1 MPLNETAEPGLT
13 DGLGLPPGDSDADH
27 RSVAKEG
34 GWAGVFSLAG
44 AAIRYGNN
52 IILTRLLGA
61 KLYGLYALA
70 NTVVTV
76 ATVPSAL
83 GLPTSL
89 VHFLAT
95 SSERGEWGRLRWMV
109 RASFRAVFLSSLLA
123 AGLVLALA
131 PWLSRSVFEKDG
143 LLLPLSGL
151 ALALPFL
158 ALYMV
163 CAGGLQGLRFIR
175 GKVFIE
181 RIAHPLVFTVLLVA
195 GGFFFRSLEFILV
208 CFFIAAAA
216 VLTLGLF
223 WLHRR
228 MSGLP
233 QGPMPRPVW
242 REMLGFSTPIMFMNL
257 LNFFI
262 LWSDILVMGMFRP
275 AAEVGFYAIASRLA
289 TGVSMPTDS
298 LGASLAPSF
307 SSLTGRG
314 DGEGLR
320 RLFHTSTRWI
330 FLLSSFAGMGLVL
343 LGHPILGLFGSE
355 FQKGYAALCV
365 LALGQVV
372 TALFGANGTL
382 ITMTGHPRVNL
393 VNSVILGLGNLG
405 LNLLLVPRYGALGAA
420 SAAAISWATVNTTR
434 AVEIWFILKIG
445 PWDRTI
451 LKPVLCLSSGGA
463 VGGLLLWAVGG
474 TSSGPVGPVLA
485 GLAGLVVFALAW
497 WALRPE
503 PEDLDMIRRAVAR
516 VHRVPPAG
524 A

>member
-1 MPLNETAEPGLT
+1 MSEHEEPT
-13 DGLGLPPGDSDADH
+13 VTTRPDPPQPDTGADH

-34 GWAGVFSLAG
+34 GWAGVLSLVG

-76 ATVPSAL
+76 VTVPSAL
-83 GLPTSL
+83 GLPMSL
-89 VHFLAT
+89 VHFLA
-95 SSERGEWGRLRWMV
+95 SSTERGEWGRLRWMV
-109 RASFRAVFLSSLLA
+109 KASFRAVLFSSLLGA
-123 AGLVLALA
+123 VLVLALA
-131 PWLSRSVFEKDG
+131 PWASRVIFQKDG

-151 ALALPFL
+151 ALALPLL
-158 ALYMV
+158 ALYLV

-181 RIAHPLVFTVLLVA
+181 RIAHPLVFTVLLLV
-195 GGFFFRSLEFILV
+195 GGYFFRSIEYVLA

-216 VLTLGLF
+216 VLALGFF
-223 WLHRR
+223 WLRRR

-233 QGPMPRPVW
+233 QSPFPGTAW
-242 REMLGFSTPIMFMNL
+242 RELLGFSTPLMFMNF

-275 AAEVGFYAIASRLA
+275 AAEVGIYAIASRLA
-289 TGVSMPTDS
+289 TGVNMPTDS

-307 SSLTGRG
+307 SSLTGRQ
-314 DGEGLR
+314 DVEGLR

-330 FLLSSFAGMGLVL
+330 FLLSSFAGLGLA
-343 LGHPILGLFGSE
+343 LGGHAILGIFGPE
-355 FQKGYAALCV
+355 FQKGYAALCL
-365 LALGQVV
+365 LAGGQVV

-405 LNLLLVPRYGALGAA
+405 LNLLLVPRYGPLGAA
-420 SAAAISWATVNTTR
+420 SAAALSWAVVNTTR

-445 PWDRTI
+445 PWDRTMV
-451 LKPVLCLSSGGA
+451 KPLLSLLAGGVAGGA
-463 VGGLLLWAVGG
+463 ALWAAG
-474 TSSGPVGPVLA
+474 SIAAALA
-485 GLAGLVVFALAW
+485 GLCAFALCW

-503 PEDLDMIRRAVAR
+503 PEDADMLRRGWSR
-516 VHRVPPAG
+516 LRRHPA
-524 A
+524 

>member
-1 MPLNETAEPGLT
+1 MSDHE
-13 DGLGLPPGDSDADH
+13 DPPVTTRPDPPQPDTGAHH

-70 NTVVTV
+70 NTVVAV

-95 SSERGEWGRLRWMV
+95 SAERGEWGRLRWMV
-109 RASFRAVFLSSLLA
+109 KASFRAVLLSSLLA

-163 CAGGLQGLRFIR
+163 CAGGLQGLWVIR

-195 GGFFFRSLEFILV
+195 GAMFFRSLDFILV
-208 CFFIAAAA
+208 CFFLAAGA
-216 VLTLGLF
+216 VLALGLY
-223 WLHRR
+223 WLRRR
-228 MSGLP
+228 MSALP
-233 QGPMPRPVW
+233 QGPVPPPAW
-242 REMLGFSTPIMFMNL
+242 RELLGFSTPLMAMNL
-257 LNFFI
+257 LNFLL
-262 LWSDILVMGMFRP
+262 LWSDILVMGKFRS

-307 SSLTGRG
+307 SSLTGRE
-314 DGEGLR
+314 DQEGLR

-330 FLLSSFAGMGLVL
+330 FLFSSFAGLGLVL
-343 LGHPILGLFGSE
+343 AGRPILGIFGPE

-365 LALGQVV
+365 LVLGQVI
-372 TALFGANGTL
+372 TSLFGANGTL

-393 VNSVILGLGNLG
+393 ANSVVMGLGNLG
-405 LNLLLVPRYGALGAA
+405 LTLLLVPRYGALGAA
-420 SAAAISWATVNTTR
+420 CASALSWSVVNATR
-434 AVEIWFILKIG
+434 AVEIRYILHIG
-445 PWDRTI
+445 PWNRTMV
-451 LKPVLCLSSGGA
+451 KPLLALGAGAAVGGA
-463 VGGLLLWAVGG
+463 VLWAAG
-474 TSSGPVGPVLA
+474 SIAAAPS
-485 GLAGLVVFALAW
+485 GLAAFALCW

-503 PEDLDMIRRAVAR
+503 PEDADLLRRGWSRLRGAR
-516 VHRVPPAG
+516 
-524 A
+524 